1 MINFDLSEEQLAL
14 QKTVR
19 EFCAGEVAPYIKE
32 WDEKAHFERSVFDK
46 MAELGLLGV
55 CIPEQYGGA
64 GFDYISLGLVCEELE
79 ACDTFLRVAMS
90 VHVGLNSL
98 SVYSWGTEEQK
109 QKYLVPQAKGE
120 KIGTFGLTEPNAGSD
135 VVGMRSYAKRD
146 GDDWILNGEK
156 MWISL
161 GDVADNFLFFCWTD
175 QEKQKA
181 RDHSGISCFI
191 VERTMPG
198 FSSGTLHGKMG
209 IKAGNTGYFSL
220 QDVRVPKENMLGRE
234 GEGFK
239 IAMFS
244 LENGRYTVASG
255 ATGVIRASRD
265 ASVAYAKTREVQG
278 QTISNFQLV
287 KQKIA
292 EMQADYEM
300 AHLLWLKCGALKNAG
315 KPSAKAASLAKW
327 QATIRSEKALLA
339 IEVHGANGYTND
351 YPVERYLR
359 NCRPRREGTRDIH
372 TPCRR
377 REAVKKEKQPGDTSA
392 HVPSR
397 IEQTGS
403 KPNKRKRVSEGSD
416 HFCAYR
422 LYVCAFCGISLCM
435 QGMDHRIHRIKTQE
449 TTIQNPSFMVNESS

>member
-1 MINFDLSEEQLAL
+1 MIELELTEDHKAL
-14 QKTVR
+14 QATVR
-19 EFCAGEVAPYIKE
+19 EFVERDVAPYIKE
-32 WDEKAHFERSVFDK
+32 WDEKSYFEPSIFK
-46 MAELGLLGV
+46 TMAELGLLGV

-120 KIGTFGLTEPNAGSD
+120 KIATFGLTEPNAGSD
-135 VVGMRSYAKRD
+135 VIGSRSTARRD

-161 GDVADNFLFFCWTD
+161 ADVADNFLFFCWTD
-175 QEKQKA
+175 LEKQKV
-181 RDHSGISCFI
+181 RDHSGMSCFI
-191 VERTMPG
+191 VERGMPG
-198 FSSGTLHGKMG
+198 FSSGTIHGKMG
-209 IKAGNTGYFSL
+209 IRAGNTGYFSL
-220 QDVRVPKENMLGRE
+220 QDVRVPKENMLGQE

-265 ASVAYAKTREVQG
+265 AAIAYANTREVQG
-278 QTISNFQLV
+278 QKIANFQLV

-292 EMQADYEM
+292 EMEADYEM
-300 AHLLWLKCGALKNAG
+300 CHLLWAKAGYLKNMG
-315 KPSAKAASLAKW
+315 KPSARAASLAKW
-327 QATIRSEKALLA
+327 QATTRSEKAASMA

-359 NCRPRREGTRDIH
+359 NCKAAVIYEGTRDIH
-372 TPCRR
+372 TLMQ
-377 REAVKKEKQPGDTSA
+377 ADWALGMKKEKPA
-392 HVPSR
+392 
-397 IEQTGS
+397 
-403 KPNKRKRVSEGSD
+403 RVTLP
-416 HFCAYR
+416 AYQ
-422 LYVCAFCGISLCM
+422 AEAKAAG
-435 QGMDHRIHRIKTQE
+435 
-449 TTIQNPSFMVNESS
+449 

>member
-1 MINFDLSEEQLAL
+1 MIEFELTEEHKAL
-14 QKTVR
+14 QQTVR
-19 EFCAGEVAPYIKE
+19 EFVAGEIAPFIKE
-32 WDEKAHFERSVFDK
+32 WDERSYFEPSVFEK
-46 MAELGLLGV
+46 MADLGLMGV

-64 GFDYISLGLVCEELE
+64 GFDYISLGIVCEELE

-120 KIGTFGLTEPNAGSD
+120 KLATFGLTEPNAGSD
-135 VVGMRSYAKRD
+135 VVGMRSTARRD

-161 GDVADNFLFFCWTD
+161 GDVADHFLFFCWTD
-175 QEKQKA
+175 AEKQKA

-191 VERTMPG
+191 VERSLPG
-198 FSSGTLHGKMG
+198 FTSGTLHGKLG
-209 IKAGNTGYFSL
+209 IRAGNTGYFSL
-220 QDVRVPKENMLGRE
+220 QDVRVPKENMLGHE

-265 ASVAYAKTREVQG
+265 ASVAYANTREVQG
-278 QTISNFQLV
+278 QTIANFQLV

-292 EMQADYEM
+292 NMEADYQM
-300 AHLLWLKCGALKNAG
+300 AHLLWLKCGYLKNMG
-315 KPSAKAASLAKW
+315 LPSARAASLAKW
-327 QATIRSEKALLA
+327 QATIRSETAASMA
-339 IEVHGANGYTND
+339 IEIHGANGYTND

-359 NCRPRREGTRDIH
+359 NCKAAVIYEGTRDIH
-372 TPCRR
+372 TLMQ
-377 REAVKKEKQPGDTSA
+377 ADWALGMKKEKAARVILP
-392 HVPSR
+392 PY
-397 IEQTGS
+397 
-403 KPNKRKRVSEGSD
+403 VSE
-416 HFCAYR
+416 
-422 LYVCAFCGISLCM
+422 
-435 QGMDHRIHRIKTQE
+435 
-449 TTIQNPSFMVNESS
+449 ESRDASA

>member
-1 MINFDLSEEQLAL
+1 VIELELTEEHKAL
-14 QKTVR
+14 QQTVR
-19 EFCAGEVAPYIKE
+19 EFVAGEVAPHIKE
-32 WDEKAHFERSVFDK
+32 WDEKSHFERSVFDK

-64 GFDYISLGLVCEELE
+64 GFDYISLGIVCEELE

-120 KIGTFGLTEPNAGSD
+120 KLATFGLTEPNAGSD

-146 GDDWILNGEK
+146 GNDWILNGEK

-161 GDVADNFLFFCWTD
+161 GDVADHFLFFCWTD
-175 QEKQKA
+175 LEKQKI
-181 RDHSGISCFI
+181 RDHSGMSCFI
-191 VERTMPG
+191 VERSMPG
-198 FSSGTLHGKMG
+198 FSSGTLHGKLG
-209 IKAGNTGYFSL
+209 IRAGNTGYFSL
-220 QDVRVPKENMLGRE
+220 QDVRVSQENMLGNE

-265 ASVAYAKTREVQG
+265 ASVAYANTREVQG
-278 QTISNFQLV
+278 QTIANFQLV

-292 EMQADYEM
+292 NMEADYQM
-300 AHLLWLKCGALKNAG
+300 AHLLWLKTGYLKNVG
-315 KPSAKAASLAKW
+315 LPSARAASLAKW
-327 QATIRSEKALLA
+327 QATVRSETAASMA
-339 IEVHGANGYTND
+339 IEIHGANGYTND

-359 NCRPRREGTRDIH
+359 NCKAAVIYEGTRDIH
-372 TPCRR
+372 TLMQ
-377 REAVKKEKQPGDTSA
+377 ADWALGMKKEKPARVILPPYQASDS
-392 HVPSR
+392 
-397 IEQTGS
+397 GS
-403 KPNKRKRVSEGSD
+403 V
-416 HFCAYR
+416 
-422 LYVCAFCGISLCM
+422 
-435 QGMDHRIHRIKTQE
+435 
-449 TTIQNPSFMVNESS
+449 

>member
-1 MINFDLSEEQLAL
+1 VIDLQLTEEHVAL
-14 QKTVR
+14 EKTVR
-19 EFCAGEVAPYIKE
+19 EFCAGEVAPHIKE
-32 WDEKAHFERSVFDK
+32 WDEKAFFEPRVFK
-46 MAELGLLGV
+46 QMAELGLLGV

-64 GFDYISLGLVCEELE
+64 GFDYVSLGLVCEELE

-98 SVYSWGTEEQK
+98 SLLTWGTEEQK

-120 KIGTFGLTEPNAGSD
+120 KLATFGLTEPNAGSD
-135 VVGMRSYAKRD
+135 VVGMRSYARRD

-161 GDVADNFLFFCWTD
+161 ADVADHFLFFCWTD
-175 QEKQKA
+175 PEKQKV
-181 RDHSGISCFI
+181 RDHTGISCFI
-191 VERTMPG
+191 VERTMLG
-198 FSSGTLHGKMG
+198 FTSGTIHGKLG

-220 QDVRVPKENMLGRE
+220 QDVRVPASNMLGKE

-265 ASVAYAKTREVQG
+265 ASVAYALTREVQG
-278 QTISNFQLV
+278 QPIANFQLV

-292 EMQADYEM
+292 DMEADYQM
-300 AHLLWLKCGALKNAG
+300 SRLLWMNCGWMKNMG
-315 KPSAKAASLAKW
+315 LPSARAASLAKW
-327 QATIRSEKALLA
+327 QATVRSEKAASMA

-359 NCRPRREGTRDIH
+359 NCKAAVIYEGTRDIH
-372 TPCRR
+372 TLMQ
-377 REAVKKEKQPGDTSA
+377 ADWALGLKKEPKSRVGLPPYKADARSA
-392 HVPSR
+392 
-397 IEQTGS
+397 
-403 KPNKRKRVSEGSD
+403 
-416 HFCAYR
+416 
-422 LYVCAFCGISLCM
+422 
-435 QGMDHRIHRIKTQE
+435 
-449 TTIQNPSFMVNESS
+449 

>member
-1 MINFDLSEEQLAL
+1 MIDFELTEEHLAL

-32 WDEKAHFERSVFDK
+32 WDEKAYFEPSVFTK

-120 KIGTFGLTEPNAGSD
+120 KIATFGLTEPNAGSD
-135 VVGMRSYAKRD
+135 VVGMRSHAKRD

-161 GDVADNFLFFCWTD
+161 GDVADHFLFFCWTD
-175 QEKQKA
+175 LEKQKV

-198 FSSGTLHGKMG
+198 FSSGTLHGKLG
-209 IKAGNTGYFSL
+209 IRAGNTGYFSL
-220 QDVRVPKENMLGRE
+220 QDVRVPKENMLGQE

-255 ATGVIRASRD
+255 ATGVIRAARD
-265 ASVAYAKTREVQG
+265 ASVAYANTREVQG
-278 QTISNFQLV
+278 QTIANFQLV

-292 EMQADYEM
+292 NMEADYQM
-300 AHLLWLKCGALKNAG
+300 AHLLWLKCGYLKNEG
-315 KPSAKAASLAKW
+315 LPSAKAASLAKW
-327 QATIRSEKALLA
+327 QATTRSETAASMA

-359 NCRPRREGTRDIH
+359 NCKAAVIYEGTRDIH
-372 TPCRR
+372 TLMQ
-377 REAVKKEKQPGDTSA
+377 ADWALGLKKEKAARVILPPYQP
-392 HVPSR
+392 
-397 IEQTGS
+397 
-403 KPNKRKRVSEGSD
+403 SEAKAAS
-416 HFCAYR
+416 
-422 LYVCAFCGISLCM
+422 
-435 QGMDHRIHRIKTQE
+435 
-449 TTIQNPSFMVNESS
+449 

>member
-1 MINFDLSEEQLAL
+1 VIEFELTEEHIAL

-32 WDEKAHFERSVFDK
+32 WDEKQHFEPSVFKK

-120 KIGTFGLTEPNAGSD
+120 KLATFGLTEPNAGSD

-161 GDVADNFLFFCWTD
+161 GDLADHFLFFCWTD
-175 QEKQKA
+175 LEKQKV
-181 RDHSGISCFI
+181 RDHTGMSCFI

-198 FSSGTLHGKMG
+198 FSSGTLHGKLG
-209 IKAGNTGYFSL
+209 IRAGNTGYFSL
-220 QDVRVPKENMLGRE
+220 QDVRVPKENMLGKE

-265 ASVAYAKTREVQG
+265 ASVAYANTREVQG
-278 QTISNFQLV
+278 QTIANFQLV

-292 EMQADYEM
+292 DMEADYQM
-300 AHLLWLKCGALKNAG
+300 SHLLWLRTGWLKNEG
-315 KPSAKAASLAKW
+315 LPSAKAASLAKW
-327 QATIRSEKALLA
+327 QATVRSEKAASMA

-359 NCRPRREGTRDIH
+359 NCKAAVIYEGTRDIH
-372 TPCRR
+372 TLMQ
-377 REAVKKEKQPGDTSA
+377 ADWALGLKKEKPARVTLPAYQP
-392 HVPSR
+392 
-397 IEQTGS
+397 
-403 KPNKRKRVSEGSD
+403 SEAKGTAS
-416 HFCAYR
+416 
-422 LYVCAFCGISLCM
+422 
-435 QGMDHRIHRIKTQE
+435 
-449 TTIQNPSFMVNESS
+449 

>member
-1 MINFDLSEEQLAL
+1 VIDFELTEEHLAL
-14 QKTVR
+14 RKTVQ
-19 EFCAGEVAPYIKE
+19 EFCAGEIAPYIKE

-46 MAELGLLGV
+46 MAALGLLGV

-64 GFDYISLGLVCEELE
+64 GFDYISLGIVCEELE

-98 SVYSWGTEEQK
+98 SLYSWGTEEQK

-120 KIGTFGLTEPNAGSD
+120 KLATFGLTEPNAGSD
-135 VVGMRSYAKRD
+135 VVGMRSYARRD

-161 GDVADNFLFFCWTD
+161 GDVADHFLFFCWTD
-175 QEKQKA
+175 TEKQKV
-181 RDHSGISCFI
+181 RDHTGISCFI
-191 VERTMPG
+191 VERSMPG
-198 FSSGTLHGKMG
+198 FSSGTLHGKLG

-220 QDVRVPKENMLGRE
+220 QDVRVPHANMLGNE

-244 LENGRYTVASG
+244 LENGRYTVAAG
-255 ATGVIRASRD
+255 ATGVIKASRD
-265 ASVAYAKTREVQG
+265 ASVAYANTREVQG
-278 QTISNFQLV
+278 QTIANFQLV

-292 EMQADYEM
+292 EMEADYEM
-300 AHLLWLKCGALKNAG
+300 AHLLWLKCGYLKNVG

-327 QATIRSEKALLA
+327 QATIRSEKAASMA

-359 NCRPRREGTRDIH
+359 NCKAAVIYEGTRDIH
-372 TPCRR
+372 TVMQADWALGLK
-377 REAVKKEKQPGDTSA
+377 REKAARVILPPYQTDEAKGTS
-392 HVPSR
+392 
-397 IEQTGS
+397 
-403 KPNKRKRVSEGSD
+403 N
-416 HFCAYR
+416 
-422 LYVCAFCGISLCM
+422 
-435 QGMDHRIHRIKTQE
+435 
-449 TTIQNPSFMVNESS
+449 